1 MTDCMITR
9 IRKTHRLTQEQFAS
23 LCGVSKSIISS
34 MEQGNRIG
42 NASQRLILLACIKLL
57 DKSGP
62 DTATKKSTDSI

>member
-1 MTDCMITR
+1 MIAR

-42 NASQRLILLACIKLL
+42 AASQRLILTGCLKLL
-57 DKSGP
+57 DETGSNPAKNG
-62 DTATKKSTDSI
+62 STDSN